1 MSKTQKDREIVER
14 VTDRFVRSN
23 QNNGKKV
30 SRQDVRA
37 AVVRHMVR
45 RDLQGKN

>member
-23 QNNGKKV
+23 QEKGRNV
-30 SRQDVRA
+30 TRQDVRA
-37 AVVRHMVR
+37 AVVRHMIR
-45 RDLQGKN
+45 RDLQGA

>member
-23 QNNGKKV
+23 QDNSRKI

-37 AVVRHMVR
+37 AVVRHMIR